1 MALSSA
7 DLSHLAKLK
16 AALQGEKDTARFERL
31 VAALIGRLLGVGVA
45 VATTGFQHGGD
56 AGTAGRQGRHL
67 RIECKR
73 YADTTALSDR
83 ERLGEVDQ
91 ALDRDPALEAWILA
105 ATRDVPEQL
114 EQMLEQKA
122 LRIGVPIVIVD
133 WKGDGVSALAAL
145 CAFGADI
152 VEMLLSAEAAG
163 HAKALQNVALDGIER
178 LRRDFQAWTPGF
190 ESLRALSHHQLKRF
204 GRLHA
209 IRRLRSIRTL
219 LAGRRPS

>member
-16 AALQGEKDTARFERL
+16 TALQDEKHAAKFERL

-67 RIECKR
+67 RIECKK
-73 YADTTALSDR
+73 YADTTALRDR
-83 ERLGEVDQ
+83 ELLGEVDQ

-105 ATRDVPEQL
+105 ATREVPEQL

-133 WKGDGVSALAAL
+133 WKGDGVTALAAL
-145 CAFGADI
+145 CAFGADL
-152 VEMLLSAEAAG
+152 VEVLFSAEAAG
-163 HAKALQNVALDGIER
+163 HAKALETVAIDAIER
-178 LRRDFQAWTPGF
+178 LRREFQAWTLGF
-190 ESLRALSHHQLKRF
+190 ESLRTLSL
-204 GRLHA
+204 GRLKKFPDYA
-209 IRRLRSIRTL
+209 
-219 LAGRRPS
+219 